1 MRINVYFTPAEL
13 GASELAGR
21 TVVVIDVLRATSTL
35 VEALANGARS
45 VFPVQTTDEAVRLAQ
60 ALGREDVLLCG
71 ERRCLKIPGFDLGN
85 SPLEFTAERVAG
97 KVLVMT
103 TTNGTPALT
112 ACAGAKQVL
121 VASLLNLGAVVE
133 ELAAAGEDEVE
144 IVCAGRERRF
154 ALEDALCAGMI
165 AVRLRSRL
173 ERVPRTNDAAAVAM
187 SLARRGAGRTERW
200 LARSAA
206 GRQLRESGLAD
217 DVAYCAAVDRH
228 AVVPRLKE
236 RQVSL

>member
-1 MRINVYFTPAEL
+1 MRISVYFTPAEL
-13 GASELAGR
+13 GAGDLAGR

-45 VFPVQTTDEAVRLAQ
+45 VFPAQTTDDAVRLAQ

-71 ERRCLKIPGFDLGN
+71 ERRGLKIQGFDLGN

-97 KVLVMT
+97 KVLVMS

-112 ACAGAKQVL
+112 ACVGAKQVL
-121 VASLLNLGAVVE
+121 VASLLNLDAVVR
-133 ELAAAGEDEVE
+133 ELVAAGEDVE
-144 IVCAGRERRF
+144 ILCAGREKRF

-165 AVRLRSRL
+165 ALGVRSRL
-173 ERVPRTNDAAAVAM
+173 ERAPRTNDAAAVAM
-187 SLARRGAGRTERW
+187 SLARRAAGRMERW

-206 GRQLRESGLAD
+206 GRALKGVGLAD

>member
-1 MRINVYFTPAEL
+1 MRVSVYFTPAEL

-45 VFPVQTTDEAVRLAQ
+45 VFPAQTTDDAVRLAQ

-71 ERRCLKIPGFDLGN
+71 ERRGLKIPGFDLGN
-85 SPLEFTAERVAG
+85 SPLEFTADRVAG
-97 KVLVMT
+97 KVLVMA

-112 ACAGAKQVL
+112 ACVGAKQVL
-121 VASLLNLGAVVE
+121 VASLLNLDAVVR
-133 ELAAAGEDEVE
+133 ELAAAGEDVE
-144 IVCAGRERRF
+144 ILCAGRERRF
-154 ALEDALCAGMI
+154 ALEDALCAGML
-165 AVRLRSRL
+165 ALGLRSRL
-173 ERVPRTNDAAAVAM
+173 GRAPRTNDAAAVSM
-187 SLARRGAGRTERW
+187 SLARRAAGRMERW

-206 GRQLRESGLAD
+206 GRALKEIGLAD

>member
-1 MRINVYFTPAEL
+1 MRVSVYFTPGEL
-13 GASELAGR
+13 AASELAGR

-45 VFPVQTTDEAVRLAQ
+45 VFPAQTTDDAVRLAQ

-71 ERRCLKIPGFDLGN
+71 ERRSLKIPGFDLGN

-97 KVLVMT
+97 KVLVMA
-103 TTNGTPALT
+103 TTNGTPALM

-121 VASLLNLGAVVE
+121 VASLLNLGAVVQ
-133 ELAAAGEDEVE
+133 ELAAAGEDVE
-144 IVCAGRERRF
+144 ILCAGRERRF
-154 ALEDALCAGMI
+154 ALEDALCAGML
-165 AVRLRSRL
+165 ALGLRERL
-173 ERVPRTNDAAAVAM
+173 ERAPRTNDAAAVAM
-187 SLARRGAGRTERW
+187 SLARRASGRMERW
-200 LARSAA
+200 LGRSAA
-206 GRQLRESGLAD
+206 GRQLKEIGLAD

-228 AVVPRLKE
+228 TVVPRLKE

>member
-1 MRINVYFTPAEL
+1 MRVDVYFTPAEL
-13 GASELAGR
+13 VASDLAGR

-45 VFPVQTTDEAVRLAQ
+45 VFPTQTADDAVKLAQ

-97 KVLVMT
+97 KVLVMA
-103 TTNGTPALT
+103 TTNGTPALA
-112 ACAGAKQVL
+112 ACAAAKQV
-121 VASLLNLGAVVE
+121 VIASFLNLDAVVRD
-133 ELAAAGEDEVE
+133 LAAVGDDVE

-154 ALEDALCAGMI
+154 ALEDALCAGML
-165 AVRLRSRL
+165 ALRLRSRL
-173 ERVPRTNDAAAVAM
+173 ERAPRANDAAAVAM
-187 SLARRGAGRTERW
+187 SLARRAAGRMERW

-206 GRQLRESGLAD
+206 GRQLMEVGHAD
-217 DVAYCAAVDRH
+217 DVAYCAGVDRH
-228 AVVPRLKE
+228 DVVPRLRE